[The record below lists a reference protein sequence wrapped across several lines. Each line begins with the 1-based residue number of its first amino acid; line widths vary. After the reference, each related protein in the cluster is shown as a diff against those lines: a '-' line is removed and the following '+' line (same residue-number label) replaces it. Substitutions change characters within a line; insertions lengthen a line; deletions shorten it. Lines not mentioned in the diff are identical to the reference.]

1 MTAPVWQRGIMEEHY
16 DLPQPSMTWV
26 TGAVEPSATERKE
39 KIVLDLPSNLS
50 VTPIGPG
57 KCLSQVA
64 SDFLLLS
71 ACRLSTT
78 IHFLSTRCLPMARSM
93 RCFLRAFLPLIER
106 EWIHLIDDA

>member
-16 DLPQPSMTWV
+16 DLPQSSMTWV

-64 SDFLLLS
+64 SDLFFS

-78 IHFLSTRCLPMARSM
+78 ILFPLTRCLPMAKLM